1 MLSNCT
7 VALRTPT
14 KYGHLIVTQ
23 ILPFLRVKK
32 ALTFPLNSTRLTR
45 ILSMTPSVSEL
56 TGFDCTPKSV
66 RTVLSLSMDFSDE
79 FELAMIAFDR

>member
-1 MLSNCT
+1 
-7 VALRTPT
+7 
-14 KYGHLIVTQ
+14 
-23 ILPFLRVKK
+23 
-32 ALTFPLNSTRLTR
+32 
-45 ILSMTPSVSEL
+45 MTPSVSEL